1 MEAQNYT
8 TVSEYL
14 RKRGL
19 SFDPTLV
26 DKDPILDDENLV
38 KEASELWT
46 SKENL
51 IRLIIQA
58 RVNAIGR
65 HILNKA
71 IPEEVMVLRQALVE
85 IGALVDDFAK
95 YKGEH
100 GRQTVAKSKIEDNG
114 ENAEQP
120 DTSPPE
126 GEEGSL

>member
-1 MEAQNYT
+1 MDTQGYT

-19 SFDPTLV
+19 SFDPTV
-26 DKDPILDDENLV
+26 VEQDPILDSPELT

-58 RVNAIGR
+58 RVNAIGK
-65 HILNKA
+65 HMLDKA
-71 IPEEVMVLRQALVE
+71 IPEEVLVLRQALVE

-100 GRQTVAKSKIEDNG
+100 GRQTVAKTKEEDNT
-114 ENAEQP
+114 EAEQP